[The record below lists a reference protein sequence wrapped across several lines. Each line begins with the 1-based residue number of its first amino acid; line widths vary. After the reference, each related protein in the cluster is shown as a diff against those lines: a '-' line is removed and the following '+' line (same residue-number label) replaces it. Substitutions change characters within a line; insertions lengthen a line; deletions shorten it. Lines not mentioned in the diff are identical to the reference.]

1 MSWKSD
7 WKFSTWIYSI
17 TYNYC
22 IDYIRRTKK
31 KKDLFSD
38 EIEKVPDVVD
48 EIPDKELLEMEV
60 MQLKKV
66 LEVLPPDDTAI
77 LMMKYQDGMSI
88 KEIGKVIGKTESAIK
103 MRIKRAKE
111 NYRKQYPHY
120 GSCEKE
126 YVEVTKT
133 QAFKEGIYEKR
144 DKDGMNRT
152 EHKLYVTM
160 KGLGLDPQPQYKI
173 SNMTVDFAFPDK
185 MLVIEVN
192 GPSHDTFE
200 QKERDRNRWFVLNNL
215 GWSRKSFRA
224 KSVNKCPVFI
234 AEKIK
239 EHLETL

>member
-1 MSWKSD
+1 MEDLTVIHSYLETQASQCFTILYERYAGKIYSKCISMLRDEALAQDATQEVFTKIFLNLAKFGGKS
-7 WKFSTWIYSI
+7 KFSTWIYSI

-88 KEIGKVIGKTESAIK
+88 KEIGEVIGKTESAIK

-111 NYRKQYPHY
+111 KARLIKAELFAVNY
-120 GSCEKE
+120 
-126 YVEVTKT
+126 
-133 QAFKEGIYEKR
+133 
-144 DKDGMNRT
+144 
-152 EHKLYVTM
+152 
-160 KGLGLDPQPQYKI
+160 
-173 SNMTVDFAFPDK
+173 
-185 MLVIEVN
+185 
-192 GPSHDTFE
+192 
-200 QKERDRNRWFVLNNL
+200 
-215 GWSRKSFRA
+215 
-224 KSVNKCPVFI
+224 
-234 AEKIK
+234 
-239 EHLETL
+239 